1 MCARH
6 SKKQPGR
13 RRKPP
18 RPSAPAFY
26 TPHSQT
32 EPPTAAEASPDA
44 AEQPRDLT
52 PLIRARVAALLKGRP
67 DDLSLLVRSAEAL
80 IRTIAAERRLSGK
93 QEKDLADRVYSVMS
107 GFERQLNPL
116 AIPEPDP

>member
-1 MCARH
+1 MCARP
-6 SKKQPGR
+6 SKKQPGH
-13 RRKPP
+13 RRKPQ

-44 AEQPRDLT
+44 AEQPQDLT
-52 PLIRARVAALLKGRP
+52 PLIRARVAELLKGRP
-67 DDLSLLVRSAEAL
+67 DDLSLLVRTAEAL

-93 QEKDLADRVYSVMS
+93 EERAFADRFLAVMN
-107 GFERQLNPL
+107 GFEQQLNPL
-116 AIPEPDP
+116 AITEPDP